1 MNKEEFNKLSNFE
14 KLSALCAC
22 PCYAPRY
29 VNGKKHRLY
38 IDSCK
43 YLKNSE
49 HYDDNWNIISEPCV
63 VIVDTTFPIP
73 CYKDNK
79 DLTIIAEHDSKIDD
93 IDYEDI
99 YDNVDDYEYPYNHI
113 NKGEL

>member
-1 MNKEEFNKLSNFE
+1 MSKEDFNKLSNFD

-22 PCYAPRY
+22 PYHGPSRVY
-29 VNGKKHRLY
+29 LIFPNGKKHRLY
-38 IDSCK
+38 TDSCK

-63 VIVDTTFPIP
+63 VITDVTFPIP

-79 DLTIIAEHDSKIDD
+79 ELVIVAEHD
-93 IDYEDI
+93 
-99 YDNVDDYEYPYNHI
+99 
-113 NKGEL
+113 

>member
-1 MNKEEFNKLSNFE
+1 MSKEDFNKLSNFD
-14 KLSALCAC
+14 KLVELCSI
-22 PCYAPRY
+22 PSNAPRKVY
-29 VNGKKHRLY
+29 LIFPNGKKHRLY
-38 IDSCK
+38 ADSCK

-79 DLTIIAEHDSKIDD
+79 DLTIIAEHD
-93 IDYEDI
+93 
-99 YDNVDDYEYPYNHI
+99 
-113 NKGEL
+113 